1 MRRCNAFAPWR
12 SLCGGLGVLV
22 LALLPFLSCFSSA
35 GAAVVEQVLVVIDGD
50 PHTLSDFKNYAK
62 KQLGRVFPAGDLN
75 ALGKED
81 QEVIEQYITDKLV
94 ASEIKQAGIKVADE
108 DINNY
113 IDQVKEKNHISE
125 EQLKQALAADGLSWE
140 KYRSSIR
147 SEMEKS
153 ELVDVQVRKRIN
165 ITSEDVEK
173 YYSLNQKKYVS
184 EQRVRLRHI
193 MLAIAEGDK
202 AAEAAAAKKTADIRR
217 RLAAG
222 EDFAAL
228 AEAYSEGAG
237 ASEGGDIGWITKG
250 TLLKEI
256 DQVAFSLNV
265 GEVSSPVRTSA
276 GIHFIKLE
284 AREGG
289 KQLALADI
297 RDKVREEVMAKA
309 LEERFQ
315 KWMKSD
321 LRRKHRVEVKLA
333 GVVFRPEDNKQ
344 DTMDT
349 LVASGAKRTDESS
362 FWDFLNPFKKAPTAD
377 VDEGGKPSRLAGQ
390 KVISLFGT
398 PLFRTE
404 SPDDSDQ
411 VDEILAPIENPQAA
425 PPADKPTESPGFWG
439 RLNPFSK

>member
-1 MRRCNAFAPWR
+1 MRRCNASLQRRSFSWR
-12 SLCGGLGVLV
+12 LGLFFFF
-22 LALLPFLSCFSSA
+22 LLPLFSSA
-35 GAAVVEQVLVVIDGD
+35 RAAVVEQVLVVIDGE
-50 PHTLSDFKNYAK
+50 PHTLTDFKNYAK
-62 KQLGRVFPAGDLN
+62 NQMGREFPSGDLN
-75 ALGKED
+75 ALGKQD
-81 QEVIEQYITDKLV
+81 QEVIEQYVTEKLL
-94 ASEIKQAGIKVADE
+94 ASEIKQAGIKVPDE

-113 IDQVKEKNHISE
+113 IDQVKEKNNLNE
-125 EQLKQALAADGLSWE
+125 AQLKQALAADGLSWE

-153 ELVDVQVRKRIN
+153 ELIDLQVRKRVN

-173 YYSLNQKKYVS
+173 YYSLNQKKFVS
-184 EQRVRLRHI
+184 DQRVRLRHI
-193 MLAIAEGDK
+193 MLAIPEGDK
-202 AAEAAAAKKTADIRR
+202 AAEAAAAKKAADIRR

-250 TLLKEI
+250 SLLKEI
-256 DQVAFSLNV
+256 DQVAFNLNV
-265 GEVSSPVRTSA
+265 GETSAPVRTSA

-297 RDKVREEVMAKA
+297 RDKVRDEVMAKA
-309 LEERFQ
+309 MEERFQ
-315 KWMKSD
+315 KWLKGD
-321 LRRKHRVEVKLA
+321 LRRKHRVDVKLA
-333 GVVFRPEDNKQ
+333 GVVFRPEDTKQ

-349 LVASGAKRTDESS
+349 LVASGSRRTEDSS
-362 FWDFLNPFKKAPTAD
+362 FWDFLNPFKKTATED
-377 VDEGGKPSRLAGQ
+377 VDEAGKPSRLAGQ

-411 VDEILAPIENPQAA
+411 VDEILTPIENPQAP
-425 PPADKPTESPGFWG
+425 PPAEKKDSPGFWG

>member
-1 MRRCNAFAPWR
+1 MQKR
-12 SLCGGLGVLV
+12 SLFWGLGL
-22 LALLPFLSCFSSA
+22 LFLFLLPLFSSA
-35 GAAVVEQVLVVIDGD
+35 RAGVVEQVLVVIDGE
-50 PHTLSDFKNYAK
+50 PHTLSDFKTYARN
-62 KQLGRVFPAGDLN
+62 QMGRQFPAGDLN
-75 ALGKED
+75 TLSKED
-81 QEVIEQYITDKLV
+81 QEVIEQYITDKLL
-94 ASEIKQAGIKVADE
+94 AAEIKQAGIKVADE
-108 DINNY
+108 DIDNY
-113 IDQVKEKNHISE
+113 INQVKEKNNLNE
-125 EQLKQALAADGLSWE
+125 AQLKQALAADGLSWE

-147 SEMEKS
+147 GEMEKS
-153 ELVDVQVRKRIN
+153 ELVDVMVRKRIN
-165 ITSEDVEK
+165 ITSEDVER

-193 MLAIAEGDK
+193 MLAIPEGNK
-202 AAEAAAAKKTADIRR
+202 AAEAAAGKKADDIRR

-228 AEAYSEGAG
+228 AGTYSEGAG

-250 TLLKEI
+250 SLLKEI
-256 DQVAFSLNV
+256 DQVAFKLNV
-265 GEVSSPVRTSA
+265 GEISQPVRTSA

-297 RDKVREEVMAKA
+297 QGKVREEVIAKA

-315 KWMKSD
+315 KWLKAD
-321 LRRKHRVEVKLA
+321 LRRKHRVDVKLA
-333 GVVFRPEDNKQ
+333 GVVFRPEDTKEG
-344 DTMDT
+344 TMDT
-349 LVASGAKRTDESS
+349 LVASGAKRTEEPG
-362 FWDFLNPFKKAPTAD
+362 FWDFLNPFKKTPTED
-377 VDEGGKPSRLAGQ
+377 VDEAGKPSRLAGQ

-411 VDEILAPIENPQAA
+411 VDEILAPVEKPQAA
-425 PPADKPTESPGFWG
+425 PPPEQPKDSPGFWG